1 MFSDSTLNE
10 IRSRCDIVDVIGRYV
25 SLKKSGQGYQGICP
39 FHSEKTPSFHV
50 HPSKQVYRCFGSCA
64 KGGNVFTFIME
75 HDGLSFPE
83 AVRKLA
89 SEAGVR
95 IEETSNFVR
104 QTPKPVSESHTRASR
119 ALELA
124 AKYFHHLLTQNK
136 EYAFALK
143 YLETRGLTKKSI
155 EKFRLGV
162 SPAGWNTLIQVM
174 TKRGFKWDDLLQAG
188 LVVPK
193 EDSKYQGYDRFRERL
208 MFPITDK
215 NGNVVG
221 FGARALKEG
230 DEPKYL
236 NSPDTSFFNKSKI
249 LYGLFENQRDI
260 RLKRE
265 ALVVEGY
272 MDVVGLYEAGVTNAV
287 APMGTALT
295 TEHCREIKNLS
306 QKVVTVFDPDK
317 AGISAWHRSMP
328 IFLETG
334 LFAKDVTLPG
344 GLDPDEF
351 VKKSGPEKFY
361 DLCDKAPQQVTKYLK
376 EIADK
381 GILGEKDRERYLQ
394 ELIPILNASRRLPD
408 KGAVLWDDVSRLLGI
423 SFEAIKKLVQDS
435 PIRNSVAAPVPAPIR
450 NQVRVAAQPK
460 KLRQKK
466 FPLDWGFFKEALKN
480 PDSFFNFPKENWVG
494 FIKDPEL
501 EALLVRLWETR
512 SSSKLI
518 ENLEEL
524 AKSQTCPE
532 LLDAFS
538 EALLRDVGAPSNP
551 EPIFFTEVAKRIS
564 ERRQKAQ
571 IHGLANQVRMSQR
584 LGDADEQI
592 KLLEELRKVKASG
605 PAAPHPSPS
614 PKTGPQDH

>member
-25 SLKKSGQGYQGICP
+25 SLKKSGQGYQGLCP
-39 FHSEKTPSFHV
+39 FHNEKTPSFHV
-50 HPSKQVYRCFGSCA
+50 HPAKQVYRCFGGCA

-89 SEAGVR
+89 GEVGVR
-95 IEETSNFVR
+95 IEEDKNFVR
-104 QTPKPVSESHTRASR
+104 QSPKPISESQVRASK

-124 AKYFHHLLTQNK
+124 AKYFNHLLTQNK

-143 YLETRGLTKKSI
+143 YVENRGLTKKSI

-162 SPAGWNTLIQVM
+162 APAGWNTLIQFM
-174 TKRGFKWDDLLQAG
+174 TKRGFTWDDLLLAG

-193 EDSKYQGYDRFRERL
+193 EDSKYKGYDRFRERL

-215 NGNVVG
+215 NGQVVG

-236 NSPDTSFFNKSKI
+236 NSPDTPLFNKSKI
-249 LYGLFENQRDI
+249 LYGLSENQRDI
-260 RLKRE
+260 RLKGE

-272 MDVVGLYEAGVTNAV
+272 MDVVGLYEAGVSNAI

-295 TEHCREIKNLS
+295 VEHCREIKSLT
-306 QKVVTVFDPDK
+306 QKVVTIFDPDA

-334 LFAKDVTLPG
+334 LFAKDVSLPD

-351 VKKSGPEKFY
+351 VKKAGAEKFY
-361 DLCDKAPQQVTKYLK
+361 ELCDKAPQQITKYLK

-381 GILGEKDRERYLQ
+381 GVLGEKDRGRYLQ
-394 ELIPILNASRRLPD
+394 ELIPILVASRRLPD
-408 KGAVLWDDVSRLLGI
+408 KGAVLWDDVSRLLAI
-423 SFEAIKKLVQDS
+423 SFDAIKKLVQES
-435 PIRNSVAAPVPAPIR
+435 PSRITAPTPAPVTTQNRPTPTRKEI
-450 NQVRVAAQPK
+450 
-460 KLRQKK
+460 RQKK
-466 FPLDWGFFKEALKN
+466 FPLDWEFFKGALRYPEAFL
-480 PDSFFNFPKENWVG
+480 SFPKEDWVG
-494 FIKDPEL
+494 FLKDQEL
-501 EALLVRLWETR
+501 EAILLRLWETR
-512 SSSKLI
+512 SASKMVEI
-518 ENLEEL
+518 LEEL
-524 AKSQTCPE
+524 SKSQTCPE
-532 LLDAFS
+532 ILDAVS
-538 EALLRDVGAPSNP
+538 EPLLKEVASTPN
-551 EPIFFTEVAKRIS
+551 EPQWFAEVAKRIS
-564 ERRQKAQ
+564 ERRKKAQ
-571 IHGLANQVRMSQR
+571 IHGIANQVRMSQR
-584 LGDADEQI
+584 LGDDQEQI
-592 KLLEELRKVKASG
+592 KLLEQLRNLRSA
-605 PAAPHPSPS
+605 AAPTPQDPTS

>member
-25 SLKKSGQGYQGICP
+25 SLKKSGQGYQGLCP

-50 HPSKQVYRCFGSCA
+50 HPAKQVYRCFGSCA

-89 SEAGVR
+89 EEVGVR
-95 IEETSNFVR
+95 IEEEKTFVR
-104 QTPKPVSESHTRASR
+104 QAPKPVSESQVRASK

-124 AKYFHHLLTQNK
+124 AKYFNHLLTQNK

-143 YLETRGLTKKSI
+143 YIQNRGLTKKSI
-155 EKFRLGV
+155 DKFRLGV
-162 SPAGWNTLIQVM
+162 APAGWNTLIQFM
-174 TKRGFKWDDLLQAG
+174 TKRGFTWEDLLLAG

-193 EDSKYQGYDRFRERL
+193 EDSKYKGYDRFRERL

-215 NGNVVG
+215 NGQVVG

-236 NSPDTSFFNKSKI
+236 NSPDTPLFNKSRI

-260 RLKRE
+260 RLKGE

-272 MDVVGLYEAGVTNAV
+272 MDVVGLFEAGVSNAI

-295 TEHCREIKNLS
+295 TEHCREIKSLT
-306 QKVVTVFDPDK
+306 QKVVTVFDPDA

-334 LFAKDVTLPG
+334 LFAKDVSLPD

-351 VKKSGPEKFY
+351 VKKAGAEKFY
-361 DLCDKAPQQVTKYLK
+361 ELCDKAPQQITKYLK

-381 GILGEKDRERYLQ
+381 GVLGEKDRAKYLQ
-394 ELIPILNASRRLPD
+394 ELIPILVASRRLPD
-408 KGAVLWDDVSRLLGI
+408 KGAVLWDDVSRILSI
-423 SFEAIKKLVQDS
+423 SFDAIKKLVQEAPS
-435 PIRNSVAAPVPAPIR
+435 RNTAPAPLPVKTQAR
-450 NQVRVAAQPK
+450 PTPFRKEVRQN
-460 KLRQKK
+460 K
-466 FPLDWGFFKEALKN
+466 FPLDWQFFKAALKD
-480 PDSFFNFPKENWVG
+480 PEAFLAFPRENWVG
-494 FIKDPEL
+494 FLKDQEL
-501 EALLVRLWETR
+501 EAVLLRLYEAG
-512 SSSKLI
+512 SVSKVG
-518 ENLEEL
+518 EVLEEL
-524 AKSQTCPE
+524 SKSQTCPE
-532 LLDAFS
+532 ILDAIS
-538 EALLRDVGAPSNP
+538 EPLLKEFASDQK
-551 EPIFFTEVAKRIS
+551 EPNWFAEIAKRIS
-564 ERRQKAQ
+564 ERRKKAQ
-571 IHGLANQVRMSQR
+571 IQGIANQVRMSQR
-584 LGDADEQI
+584 LGDEEEQL
-592 KLLEELRKVKASG
+592 KLLEQLRNLRSPDSPASQG
-605 PAAPHPSPS
+605 PNS
-614 PKTGPQDH
+614 PKTSPQDH